1 MIRRAL
7 MLVAAAALL
16 VLTPSVATAAPSY
29 SAPGYTVTVTDATPA
44 TGQCITMT
52 VSGGAANAAIV
63 YTLTATGPSTTSL
76 NATANASG
84 AASFQF
90 CPTAVGDYTLTVTNP
105 DGAVVAT
112 QTITVHAAT
121 AAGDD
126 TSTGTLSQTGSN
138 VLPIAL
144 GGALLVLL
152 GAGAVVIARRR
163 NSSQVHV

>member
-16 VLTPSVATAAPSY
+16 VLTPSVAMAY
-29 SAPGYTVTVTDATPA
+29 EAPGFTSTVSDSTPA
-44 TGQCITMT
+44 AGQCITMS
-52 VSGGAANAAIV
+52 VNGGAANAGTV
-63 YTLTATGPSTTSL
+63 FTLTATGPSTTSL
-76 NATANASG
+76 TATASAAG

-105 DGAVVAT
+105 AGSVVAT
-112 QTITVHAAT
+112 QTVTVHAAT

-126 TSTGTLSQTGSN
+126 TSTGGSLSQTGSN

-144 GGALLVLL
+144 GGVLLVLL
-152 GAGAVVIARRR
+152 GAGAVVVARRR
-163 NSSQVHV
+163 RTPAMHG